1 MECLPLGAN
10 HQEKCEYTK
19 MIIRS
24 RKSKD
29 IQYNGQRTNNN
40 LQNTMQ
46 STKDSIKLQSR
57 LLLRYKYNIAIHVP
71 TYVPYA
77 L

>member
-1 MECLPLGAN
+1 MGAN
-10 HQEKCEYTK
+10 QQGKVEYTK

-46 STKDSIKLQSR
+46 NTKDSIKLQSR
-57 LLLRYKYNIAIHVP
+57 LLLRYKYNITIQVP
-71 TYVPYA
+71 AYVPYA